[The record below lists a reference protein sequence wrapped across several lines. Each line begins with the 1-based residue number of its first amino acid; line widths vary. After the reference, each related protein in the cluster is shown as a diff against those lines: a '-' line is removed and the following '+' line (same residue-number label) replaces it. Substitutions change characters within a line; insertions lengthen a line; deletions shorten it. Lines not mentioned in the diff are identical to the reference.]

1 MSFELHFC
9 YRDTWPE
16 YLAAKI
22 PGESEVRTYTP
33 ERTCHVETVPLG
45 IHDDTTA
52 DVCSECRV
60 PLDGDEYYCPN
71 CGARVKEDAD
81 AII

>member
-1 MSFELHFC
+1 MHVSYTPCFIS
-9 YRDTWPE
+9 DKTWPS
-16 YLAAKI
+16 YIKVISGKA
-22 PGESEVRTYTP
+22 EVRTYTP

-52 DVCSECRV
+52 GVCSECRV

-71 CGARVKEDAD
+71 CGAKVVSE
-81 AII
+81 